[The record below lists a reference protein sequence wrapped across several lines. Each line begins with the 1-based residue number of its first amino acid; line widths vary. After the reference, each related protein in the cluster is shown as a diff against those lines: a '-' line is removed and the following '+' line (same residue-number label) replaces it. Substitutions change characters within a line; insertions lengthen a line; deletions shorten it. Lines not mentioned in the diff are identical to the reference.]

1 MLVFPPLPE
10 EDVAGLAQALPIHL
24 STKIGVVGGSPFR
37 SSVARYQ
44 RAAARWQRVT
54 PIAKTSPAPIPPS
67 R

>member
-37 SSVARYQ
+37 
-44 RAAARWQRVT
+44 
-54 PIAKTSPAPIPPS
+54 
-67 R
+67 